1 MRDNLRH
8 GTRVALAGLVMGV
21 VFCLA
26 IGLMGWTFGWRTAIE
41 FSNGFFMSG
50 SAVIIF
56 GMLALWGGFTSRGDF
71 AQTAPALDEDVPL
84 NQRLKWIA
92 IEVLR
97 EYNVLATT
105 AIIGLVMIGMSIIAY
120 QFFG

>member
-1 MRDNLRH
+1 MRENILH
-8 GTRVALAGLVMGV
+8 GTRVLLAGLVAGL

-26 IGLMGWTFGWRTAIE
+26 IGLMGWTFGWRAPIE

-50 SAVIIF
+50 SAAIIF
-56 GMLALWGGFTSRGDF
+56 GLLALWGGFTSRGDF
-71 AQTAPALDEDVPL
+71 TQTAPEIDEGTPFG
-84 NQRLKWIA
+84 QRIKWMA

-105 AIIGLVMIGMSIIAY
+105 TIIGLVMIGMSIVAY
-120 QFFG
+120 NFFG

>member
-1 MRDNLRH
+1 MRENILH
-8 GTRVALAGLVMGV
+8 GTRVLGAGLVSGF

-26 IGLMGWTFGWRTAIE
+26 IGLMGWILGWRTAVE

-56 GMLALWGGFTSRGDF
+56 GLLALWAGFTSRGDF
-71 AQTAPALDEDVPL
+71 AQTAPALDGNEPVA
-84 NQRLKWIA
+84 QRIKWIA

-97 EYNVLATT
+97 DYNVLATT
-105 AIIGLVMIGMSIIAY
+105 AIIGLVMIGMSIVAY

>member
-1 MRDNLRH
+1 MRENIVH
-8 GTRVALAGLVMGV
+8 GTRVLGAGLVSGL

-26 IGLMGWTFGWRTAIE
+26 IGLMGWVVGWRTAIE

-56 GMLALWGGFTSRGDF
+56 GLLALWGGFTSRGDF
-71 AQTAPALDEDVPL
+71 AQTAPELDESTPVT
-84 NQRLKWIA
+84 QRARWLA